1 MKKNVLFI
9 TGYKRLPVH
18 FSTLPKQM
26 IEQFKEQNERS
37 ASITPAMLEKKA
49 GKKQRFIAVIKIKRR
64 SHGYI
69 YTLLT
74 KGKEESGT
82 FMILEMMSLRGLM
95 SNCASF

>member
-1 MKKNVLFI
+1 MYKMCSQDDSDRPIKQTWTTSVAIMPSYEKNVLFI

-49 GKKQRFIAVIKIKRR
+49 GKKAKIYCRDKD
-64 SHGYI
+64 
-69 YTLLT
+69 
-74 KGKEESGT
+74 
-82 FMILEMMSLRGLM
+82 
-95 SNCASF
+95 